1 MAHSI
6 GILVMRS
13 RLPAPSALLDV
24 LKTYALPLSF
34 SPDWNWT
41 GLSGWLPMIWR
52 GAETGCE
59 VELEKLGKK
68 ERTAVTKAG
77 YPEADTAVVL
87 TTRDWPSL
95 QAGSAFAAAIAVAA
109 HGCIDEGEGE
119 YLAHDAALVWARDT
133 VASADAALQRE
144 AEAAKAREAIEAGGD
159 IGGAF
164 EAALSALVGRR
175 VSDTLTFGGMLVV
188 TDGGQRLHGG
198 AWCVLARDGRRLGPM
213 RYAAIRSQQHALLH
227 AWGEAE
233 PSPDQQREY
242 ETLDAQLAP
251 AAQHDEQDGQAALD
265 ELKSWPGPLVIASVK
280 WIRPGTVGIYF
291 AAGGEFGIEL
301 VGSTMAS
308 VSYASPPLGFV
319 LTEQGVSLG

>member
-1 MAHSI
+1 MADSI
-6 GILVMRS
+6 CILVKRS
-13 RLPAPSALLDV
+13 RLPAPAALHDV
-24 LKTYALPLSF
+24 LKANALPLSF
-34 SPDWNWT
+34 SPDWKWA

-68 ERTAVTKAG
+68 EKTAASKAG
-77 YPEADTAVVL
+77 YPDLDTAVVL

-95 QAGSAFAAAIAVAA
+95 QTGSAFAAAIAIAA
-109 HGCIDEGEGE
+109 RGCIAEDEGE
-119 YLAHDAALVWARDT
+119 YLAHDAALAWARDT
-133 VASADAALQRE
+133 AASADAALQRE
-144 AEAAKAREAIEAGGD
+144 AEAAKARAAIEAGGD
-159 IGGAF
+159 IDGAF

-175 VSDTLTFGGMLVV
+175 ITDTLTIGGMLVV

-198 AWCVLARDGRRLGPM
+198 AWCVLAQDGRRLGPT
-213 RYAAIRSQQHALLH
+213 RYATIRSQQHALLH
-227 AWGEAE
+227 AWGDAE
-233 PSPDQQREY
+233 LTPEQQREY

-251 AAQHDEQDGQAALD
+251 ATQHDERDGQAALD
-265 ELKSWPGPLVIASVK
+265 EIKSWPGPLMIASVK

-291 AAGGEFGIEL
+291 AASGEFGIEL